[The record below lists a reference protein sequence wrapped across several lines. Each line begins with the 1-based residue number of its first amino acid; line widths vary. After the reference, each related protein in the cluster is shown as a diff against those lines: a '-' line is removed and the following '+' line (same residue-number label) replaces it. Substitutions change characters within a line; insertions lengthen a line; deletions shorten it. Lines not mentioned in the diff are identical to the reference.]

1 MPKNSEY
8 KKEDIINAI
17 VEMRL
22 VKCMSIKNVLD
33 FLMNDL
39 GYGQAM
45 AYNYIKMAQDVTV
58 TNYNEVHKVA
68 SEEAFG
74 QIENM
79 MQYAMTNKNFKLW
92 FELRKEMNKLQG
104 LYATQKV
111 DVTTNGENINT
122 TIINIINPN
131 GDNIQTK

>member
-1 MPKNSEY
+1 MPNKSKY
-8 KKEDIINAI
+8 QKEEVINAI
-17 VEMRL
+17 VDMR
-22 VKCMSIKNVLD
+22 VSKSMSMKSVIH

-45 AYNYIKMAQDVTV
+45 AYNYVKMAQDIIKDSYKNVNDIAIYESTAQV
-58 TNYNEVHKVA
+58 ED
-68 SEEAFG
+68 
-74 QIENM
+74 M

-92 FELRKEMNKLQG
+92 FELRKELNRMQG
-104 LYATQKV
+104 NYKDKV

-131 GDNIQTK
+131 GDKL